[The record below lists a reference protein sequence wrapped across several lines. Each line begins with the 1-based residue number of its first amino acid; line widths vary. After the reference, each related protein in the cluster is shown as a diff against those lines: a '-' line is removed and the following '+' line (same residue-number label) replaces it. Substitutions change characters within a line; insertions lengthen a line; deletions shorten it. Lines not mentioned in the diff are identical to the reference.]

1 MPSNP
6 FFEAMFSDLMDPQEL
21 AQVDLFNDPQSDA
34 IMAPSRA
41 VLETGR
47 DKPDNAVYGKTDRPL
62 PKGDVFPESPKPTFA
77 DGGLMAPDQ
86 TYLAPQADGDME
98 EVPPGATPNGVKDDI
113 DIKISEGEIV
123 VPEDVARWHGLK
135 WFMEAREEAKQG
147 LASMA
152 AEGLIKKPQ
161 GVVEANPMPTTG
173 SGLMAPEMDEPMEFA
188 EGGTADDGKDG
199 SVDGGSKNDT
209 SSSEGM
215 SSVDNAG
222 FGYDT
227 SAVDGAK
234 DGFMGDPTKDEEQS
248 LAPAA
253 TVGMGFNPGR
263 NPEMG
268 GSRGRSSQSA
278 AIDNVANLSS
288 SALGQMGSRFG
299 GSFNVAQNRD
309 SGLFGTEATMNP
321 GTAIGAAASMMSGV
335 PGLGSLGGY
344 AANAMGL
351 GQQSLGIDMTN
362 NGMQGMQDSN
372 VAGFGVPGVG
382 VSNIDGGD
390 DGLTAMEALMRR
402 PY

>member
-6 FFEAMFSDLMDPQEL
+6 FFQSMFSDLMDEQEL
-21 AQVDLFNDPQSDA
+21 AQIDLFAEPDKSLGAPSDA
-34 IMAPSRA
+34 VFA
-41 VLETGR
+41 LGR
-47 DKPDNAVYGKTDRPL
+47 DKPDNAMYGKTDRPL

-86 TYLAPQADGDME
+86 TYLAEQEDGDME
-98 EVPPGATPNGVKDDI
+98 EVPPGATPAGVRDDI

-161 GVVEANPMPTTG
+161 GVVEAAPQGNPM
-173 SGLMAPEMDEPMEFA
+173 SGLMAPPMDESMEFA
-188 EGGTADDGKDG
+188 EGGTADDGKDS

-209 SSSEGM
+209 SSSDGM
-215 SSVDNAG
+215 NNVDNAG

-234 DGFMGDPTKDEEQS
+234 DGLMNDPTKDEEQS
-248 LAPAA
+248 MAPAA

-268 GSRGRSSQSA
+268 ASLGRSTQQA
-278 AIDNVANLSS
+278 AIENVANLSS
-288 SALGQMGSRFG
+288 SPLGQMGSRLG
-299 GSFNVAQNRD
+299 GSFNVAQDRNT
-309 SGLFGTEATMNP
+309 GTFGTEATMNP
-321 GTAIGAAASMMSGV
+321 GAALGSVASMMSGV
-335 PGLGSLGGY
+335 PGLSSLGGY

-351 GQQSLGIDMTN
+351 GQQSLGVDMSN
-362 NGMQGMQDSN
+362 RGMEGLQNSG
-372 VAGFGVPGVG
+372 VAGFAGPG
-382 VSNIDGGD
+382 IDLNNAD
-390 DGLTAMEALMRR
+390 DESGLTAMESLMRR